1 MKGIILSG
9 GLGTRLYPA
18 TFVTSKQLLPIFNKP
33 MIYYSLSTLMM
44 ANIREILLITTAEDL
59 KNYKKLFGDGS
70 RMGMKITYAIQK
82 KPRGLVDAFH
92 IGAKF
97 VGKEDVCLILGDNIF
112 YGDGFS
118 NLLIESKKIV
128 QSKNN
133 AVIFTFPVKKP
144 SDYGIANIVNNKLV
158 SLVEKPKKTNS
169 KNAVVGLYFY
179 PNSVIQLA
187 KKVKPSKRRELEIT
201 DLNRLYMEEN
211 RLHVEVLDPGTAW
224 LDTGTI
230 ESLMEASQFVQV
242 IQSRQGILVGAI
254 EAAAYKS
261 GAIDKKQLS
270 FLADELEKTVYGTYL
285 KSLISE

>member
-1 MKGIILSG
+1 MKGIILAG
-9 GLGTRLYPA
+9 GKGSRLYPL
-18 TFVTSKQLLPIFNKP
+18 TKSVSKQLMPIYDKP
-33 MIYYSLSTLMM
+33 MVYYPLATLIE
-44 ANIREILLITTAEDL
+44 AGIHEILIITTPEDMP
-59 KNYKKLFGDGS
+59 LFQNLLGDGS
-70 RMGMKITYAIQK
+70 RIGCKFSYVEQAE
-82 KPRGLVDAFH
+82 PNGLAQAF
-92 IGAKF
+92 ILGEEFIKNDPVA
-97 VGKEDVCLILGDNIF
+97 LILGDNLF
-112 YGDGFS
+112 YGTHFVEQLKKHASYDGGMIFACKVS
-118 NLLIESKKIV
+118 DPQRYGIV
-128 QSKNN
+128 QFDENQKGIDIEEKPTNPKSSY
-133 AVIFTFPVKKP
+133 AVP
-144 SDYGIANIVNNKLV
+144 GIYFYDETV
-158 SLVEKPKKTNS
+158 VEK
-169 KNAVVGLYFY
+169 
-179 PNSVIQLA
+179 A
-187 KKVKPSKRRELEIT
+187 KKLSPSHRGELEIT

>member
-1 MKGIILSG
+1 MKGIILAG
-9 GLGTRLYPA
+9 GKGSRLYPL
-18 TFVTSKQLLPIFNKP
+18 TKSVSKQLMPIYDKP
-33 MIYYSLSTLMM
+33 MVYYPLATLIE
-44 ANIREILLITTAEDL
+44 AGIHEILIITTPEDMP
-59 KNYKKLFGDGS
+59 LFQNLLGDGS
-70 RMGMKITYAIQK
+70 RIGCKFSYVKQAE
-82 KPRGLVDAFH
+82 PNGLAQAF
-92 IGAKF
+92 ILGEEFIKNDPVA
-97 VGKEDVCLILGDNIF
+97 LILGDNLF
-112 YGDGFS
+112 YGTHFVKQLKKHASYDGGMIFACKVS
-118 NLLIESKKIV
+118 DPQRYGIV
-128 QSKNN
+128 QFDKNQKAIDIEEKPTN
-133 AVIFTFPVKKP
+133 PKSSYAVP
-144 SDYGIANIVNNKLV
+144 GIYFYDETV
-158 SLVEKPKKTNS
+158 VEK
-169 KNAVVGLYFY
+169 
-179 PNSVIQLA
+179 A
-187 KKVKPSKRRELEIT
+187 KKLSPSHRGELEIT

>member
-1 MKGIILSG
+1 MKGIILAG
-9 GLGTRLYPA
+9 GKGSRLYPL
-18 TFVTSKQLLPIFNKP
+18 TKSVSKQLMPIYDKP
-33 MIYYSLSTLMM
+33 MVYYPLATLIE
-44 ANIREILLITTAEDL
+44 AGIHEILIITTPEDMP
-59 KNYKKLFGDGS
+59 LFQNLLGDGS
-70 RMGMKITYAIQK
+70 RIGCKFSYVKQAE
-82 KPRGLVDAFH
+82 PNGLAQAF
-92 IGAKF
+92 ILGEEFIKNDPVA
-97 VGKEDVCLILGDNIF
+97 LILGDNLF
-112 YGDGFS
+112 YGTHFVEQLNKHASYDGGMIFACKVS
-118 NLLIESKKIV
+118 DPQRYGIV
-128 QSKNN
+128 QFDKNQKAIDIEEKPTN
-133 AVIFTFPVKKP
+133 PKSSYAVP
-144 SDYGIANIVNNKLV
+144 GIYFYDETV
-158 SLVEKPKKTNS
+158 VEK
-169 KNAVVGLYFY
+169 
-179 PNSVIQLA
+179 A
-187 KKVKPSKRRELEIT
+187 KKLSPSHRGELEIT